1 MSGIAEFRCSDSFEL
16 GWDWPGGSFRSLSC
30 LPSRTKK
37 VLTELM
43 NAALASLSSEQL
55 RRAVAIKEQ
64 IEALEK
70 ELNRLLSGAPAA
82 PAEATPAPASPTR
95 AVRGRR
101 GGRQRL
107 SPEARA
113 RLAEAARRRWALRKG
128 VAVAAATSPEA
139 GAAEAPAATSATR
152 PRRRSIS
159 PEGKRRII
167 EAQKRRWAA
176 WRAARKAKAQNK

>member
-1 MSGIAEFRCSDSFEL
+1 
-16 GWDWPGGSFRSLSC
+16 
-30 LPSRTKK
+30 
-37 VLTELM
+37 M

-70 ELNRLLSGAPAA
+70 ELNRLLSGAAVS
-82 PAEATPAPASPTR
+82 PAEPAPAAVPPAR

-101 GGRQRL
+101 GGRRRL

-113 RLAEAARRRWALRKG
+113 RIAEAARRRWALRKG
-128 VAVAAATSPEA
+128 IAVAAATPNEA
-139 GAAEAPAATSATR
+139 RAAEAPAAAMATR
-152 PRRRSIS
+152 PRRRGNS

-176 WRAARKAKAQNK
+176 WRAARKAKAQKQ